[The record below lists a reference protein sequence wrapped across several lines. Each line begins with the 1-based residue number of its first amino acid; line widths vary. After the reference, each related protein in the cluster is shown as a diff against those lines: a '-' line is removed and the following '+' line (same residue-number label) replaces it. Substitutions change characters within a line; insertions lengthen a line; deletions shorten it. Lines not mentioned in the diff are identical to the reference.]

1 MTRRGWAIISGAV
14 LVVAGVATWAV
25 VAPALVRF
33 PLNTNQTMQYRGT
46 VTLGANLSNLAPL
59 ASPVTLPLQM
69 TRSVKVVS
77 GSFSNATVAEAVN
90 LHFAGVTKSETYQ
103 YVMDR
108 RSMQLLNEPGSY
120 AFGTPAE
127 RMTPAGSYRITMP
140 MGTSSTRSYQAWAPE
155 TNSAVTIVPTG
166 PVHRDTLAGTDVV
179 TFTTNLDHPVAP
191 YYLAYLEKG
200 GLPASL
206 SGTIVQSVL
215 AGQGVNIT
223 QVFQAAAGVMNPA
236 ELAALQGDLAQPATV
251 SYSYFQNGHVA
262 VQPQTGVIVEAGS
275 TREGVSAR
283 ISASGL
289 AAAVSALDPL
299 ASNNPAVHA
308 FDQAVATLSAPIT
321 VLSLSFQQ
329 TPASAR
335 SMAAVAASNARMM
348 NLLQW
353 QLPVLLAVLG
363 VVAMLIG
370 TLWRPHRAEV
380 VAMPVRPAAPDH
392 EHEVPARRHA

>member
-1 MTRRGWAIISGAV
+1 MSGGV

-33 PLNTNQTMQYRGT
+33 PLSTNQTMHYRGT

-59 ASPVTLPLQM
+59 ASPVVLPLEV
-69 TRSVKVVS
+69 TRTVKVVS
-77 GSFSNATVAEAVN
+77 GSFGDATVAEAVK
-90 LHFAGVTKSETYQ
+90 LQFAGLTKTETYQ

-108 RSMQLLNEPGSY
+108 RSMQLLNAPGSY
-120 AFGTPAE
+120 AFGTPAD

-179 TFTTNLDHPVAP
+179 TFTTNLDHQVAP
-191 YYLAYLEKG
+191 YYLTYLEKG

-206 SGTIVQSVL
+206 SGATVQAVL
-215 AGQGVNIT
+215 AAEGVNIT
-223 QVFQAAAGVMNPA
+223 QVVQAAAGVMNPA

-275 TREGVSAR
+275 AREGVSAR

-289 AAAVSALDPL
+289 GAAVSALDPL
-299 ASNNPAVHA
+299 ASNPAVHA
-308 FDQAVATLSAPIT
+308 FDQAVTTLSAPIT

-335 SMAAVAASNARMM
+335 SMAAVAAGNARMM

-363 VVAMLIG
+363 VLAVLIG
-370 TLWRPHRAEV
+370 TLWRPRRAEV
-380 VAMPVRPAAPDH
+380 VALPVRPAAPEH
-392 EHEVPARRHA
+392 EHELPARRHA